1 MKKIPAILLSGLCLI
16 VFAIPVLAESIK
28 LTNTSG
34 EVITADFSQ
43 GSNKASPVL
52 ILHGFLQ
59 TRKFPTVSRLA
70 TSLHDIGYTVLSPTL
85 SLGISNRQQ
94 SLSCEAVHTHSL
106 DSDADELR
114 QWLGWLY
121 KKTEKPVTVI
131 AHSAGG
137 PVILKYME
145 DSEAKHVAHSI
156 LISLSFYNAG
166 IYANENDEY
175 AEKAHKAIN
184 SGTNPLDSY
193 ALNYCK
199 TYPTDARAFLSYYNW
214 DRVKTSTVINK
225 FSDRA
230 SIILGTG
237 DRRMEDDWKKQL
249 QQQHKIVTLIEGA
262 NHFFDQAHE
271 FELTDAVEKLL
282 TEKQGL

>member
-1 MKKIPAILLSGLCLI
+1 MKKIITILLSGLCLI
-16 VFAIPVLAESIK
+16 VFVIPVLAESIR
-28 LTNTSG
+28 LTNASG
-34 EVITADFSQ
+34 DVISADFSQ
-43 GSNKASPVL
+43 GSINAGPVL

-59 TRKFPTVSRLA
+59 TSKFSTVSRLA
-70 TSLHDIGYTVLSPTL
+70 NSLHDIGYTVLTPTL

-94 SLSCEAVHTHSL
+94 SLSCEAIHTHSL
-106 DSDADELR
+106 DTDTDELR
-114 QWLGWLY
+114 QWLEWLY
-121 KKTEKPVTVI
+121 KKTGKPVSVI

-145 DSEAKHVAHSI
+145 DSDARYVAHSI

-166 IYANENDEY
+166 MYANENNEY
-175 AEKAHKAIN
+175 AEKAQKAIKN
-184 SGTNPLDSY
+184 GTNPLDAY

-214 DRVKTSTVINK
+214 DRVKISTVINK
-225 FSDRA
+225 FSDRI

-237 DRRMEDDWKKQL
+237 DRRMEDAWKKRL
-249 QQQHKIVTLIEGA
+249 QQQHKNVRLIEGA

-271 FELTDAVEKLL
+271 FELTDAVEELL
-282 TEKQGL
+282 TERQGL